1 MARPRQLTDD
11 ELLDR
16 VAPGLSSPS
25 WSLNEAARL
34 AEVHPATLIK
44 RFGSRQGV
52 LTALSRR
59 WVENLPD
66 GPTGQGGLAELLAW
80 VSQVAITPQDRGSAV
95 AGIAMLM
102 EDLKDAELSRLLAT
116 GWGKQATYL
125 AVLVAQARET
135 RDLQRAPAPEVAA
148 QLLLD
153 VQLGATVR
161 AAAHASPRVAVDR
174 HALLSALIEGWR

>member
-11 ELLDR
+11 QILDR

-25 WSLNEAARL
+25 WSLNEAAQL

-59 WVENLPD
+59 WVESLPS
-66 GPTGQGGLAELLAW
+66 GPTGQGGLAELQAW
-80 VSQVAITPQDRGSAV
+80 VDRAAITPADRGSAV

-102 EDLKDAELSRLLAT
+102 EDLKDAELSRLLAV

-125 AVLVAQARET
+125 AVLVAQAREM

-153 VQLGATVR
+153 VQLGATLR
-161 AAAHASPRVAVDR
+161 AAAHASPRAAVDC
-174 HALLSALIEGWR
+174 HALLSALLEGWR